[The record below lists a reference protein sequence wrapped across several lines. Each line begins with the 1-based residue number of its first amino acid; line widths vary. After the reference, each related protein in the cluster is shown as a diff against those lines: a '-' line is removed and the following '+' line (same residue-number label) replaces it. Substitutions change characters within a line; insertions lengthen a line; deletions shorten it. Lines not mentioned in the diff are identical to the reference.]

1 MATCYSGL
9 GHEYMVVIAF
19 YESDMLGKYKLANSI
34 LYEYLSNRT
43 EYGVLYCI
51 RKHCILCSTYKNT
64 DII

>member
-34 LYEYLSNRT
+34 LYEYLSNRI
-43 EYGVLYCI
+43 EYGVLY
-51 RKHCILCSTYKNT
+51 T
-64 DII
+64 